1 MRRLRLWTVPILIVL
16 IAWGQS
22 CFYTVD
28 QGEFI
33 QLTRFGESVAIH
45 DGATSAGLHFK
56 WPAPI
61 ESVRRIAERRLQIID
76 LPPTEPLTRD
86 ADEKGFGKTL
96 TVDAFVCWQIPNVE
110 AADRFL
116 KSVGTVEQARRLLTP
131 RINGR
136 LTAVISNVPLVDLFG
151 LFDRWHLHH
160 HFRFITINNVTLAHF
175 FGLPSDTPI
184 ENRSEAI
191 RRKLLGLDPIGPNDK
206 DDPLAETILRDYGIQ
221 IVDVR
226 IRRLNYPEAAL
237 PSILDSISEQL
248 NAKVTKIQ
256 TDGSQL
262 ANKIVEDAKLEAAKI
277 TKRAATDKKII
288 EETADRDAARI
299 RLEAYALDKDFA
311 IFWKRLK
318 TFQEA
323 MSKPG
328 DTLLI
333 SGKHPLFD
341 GILRPPVNEPK
352 K

>member
-1 MRRLRLWTVPILIVL
+1 MRHLRLWSIALAIIL
-16 IAWGQS
+16 IAWSQT
-22 CFYTVD
+22 CFYTVE
-28 QGEFI
+28 QGEFV

-45 DGATSAGLHFK
+45 DGATSGGLHLK

-61 ESVRRIAERRLQIID
+61 ESVRRVAERRLQIID

-86 ADEKGFGKTL
+86 TDEKGFGKTL
-96 TVDAFVCWQIPNVE
+96 TVDAFVCWQIPNVD

-136 LTAVISNVPLVDLFG
+136 LTAVISNVPLSDLFG
-151 LFDRWHLHH
+151 LAGDSL
-160 HFRFITINNVTLAHF
+160 
-175 FGLPSDTPI
+175 I
-184 ENRSEAI
+184 ESRSESI

-206 DDPLAETILRDYGIQ
+206 DEPLAATILRDYGIQ

-226 IRRLNYPEAAL
+226 LRRLNYPEAAL

-256 TDGSQL
+256 TEGSQL
-262 ANKIVEDAKLEAAKI
+262 ATQIVEDAKLEAAKI
-277 TKRAATDKKII
+277 TKRASTAKKII
-288 EETADRDAARI
+288 EEKADRDAANI
-299 RLEAYALDKDFA
+299 RLEPYAIDKDFA

-352 K
+352 KGKE

>member
-1 MRRLRLWTVPILIVL
+1 MRRLRLWSIPLAIVL

-22 CFYTVD
+22 CYYTVD
-28 QGEFI
+28 QAEFVYV
-33 QLTRFGESVAIH
+33 TRFGEPVFVH
-45 DGATSAGLHFK
+45 DGATTAGLHVK

-61 ESVRRIAERRLQIID
+61 ESVRRIDRRLQVID

-96 TVDAFVCWQIPNVE
+96 TVDAFVCWQIPDAV

-116 KSVGTVEQARRLLTP
+116 KTVGTMEQARRLLTP

-136 LTAVISNVPLVDLFG
+136 MTAVISNVPLTDLFG
-151 LFDRWHLHH
+151 VAGD
-160 HFRFITINNVTLAHF
+160 
-175 FGLPSDTPI
+175 SQI
-184 ENRSEAI
+184 ESRSESI
-191 RRKLLGLDPIGPNDK
+191 RRKLLGIERIGPNDK
-206 DDPLAETILRDYGIQ
+206 DEPLAETILRDYGIQ

-226 IRRLNYPEAAL
+226 LRRLNYPEAAL

-256 TDGSQL
+256 TEGSQL
-262 ANKIVEDAKLEAAKI
+262 ATKIVEDAKLEASKI
-277 TKRAATDKKII
+277 TKRAATSKKII
-288 EETADRDAARI
+288 EEKADRDAANI
-299 RLEAYALDKDFA
+299 RLEPYAIDKDFA

-318 TFQEA
+318 TFQES

-328 DTLLI
+328 DTLLL

-352 K
+352 KGKE